1 MVWGVQSRGVEE
13 EGFAWLVRNGRRR
26 TATDR
31 FLPAGFAGDNTVYAP
46 HGPTVMEKY
55 NDVAVFGER
64 ASAGC
69 GGKGQRVQLWTEGV

>member
-1 MVWGVQSRGVEE
+1 MRGWSET
-13 EGFAWLVRNGRRR
+13 GGRRR

-31 FLPAGFAGDNTVYAP
+31 FLPAGFARDNTAYAP
-46 HGPTVMEKY
+46 HGPTVREKY

-69 GGKGQRVQLWTEGV
+69 GGKGQ